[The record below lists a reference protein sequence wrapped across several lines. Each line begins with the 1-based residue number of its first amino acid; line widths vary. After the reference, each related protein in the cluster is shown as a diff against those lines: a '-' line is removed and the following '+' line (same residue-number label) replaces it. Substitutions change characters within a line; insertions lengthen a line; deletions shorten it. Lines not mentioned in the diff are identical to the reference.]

1 MRLRL
6 LQLDAFADRLFS
18 GNPAAVCPLPHG
30 VGWLDDATLQA
41 IARENNLS
49 ETAFLLRGAAA
60 PGPARDAR
68 DASDAHDA
76 RDASDAHDADY
87 ALRWFT
93 PLVEVELCGH
103 ATLASAA
110 VVLDVLEPG
119 RASVTF
125 HSKSG
130 PLRVERAR
138 AGDTGDAGAFR
149 MDFPRWAPTPCDVPP
164 PLADALVDALGA
176 WPRTVL
182 RSGATLVCVFD
193 EQADVVALAPD
204 FGRVRALPFEAVM
217 VTARGDETCD
227 FMSRFFAPAQG
238 IDEDPVTGSAH
249 CSLAPYWGAR
259 LKKTRMRARQRSV
272 RGGSLVCELRGD
284 RVLLEGRVVPYLDGT
299 IEIPG

>member
-1 MRLRL
+1 MMRRLMRLRL
-6 LQLDAFADRLFS
+6 LQLDAFTDRLFS

-30 VGWLDDATLQA
+30 LGWLDDATLQA

-49 ETAFLLRGAAA
+49 ETAFLLRREGSAD
-60 PGPARDAR
+60 DAR
-68 DASDAHDA
+68 DAGYSI
-76 RDASDAHDADY
+76 
-87 ALRWFT
+87 RWFT
-93 PLVEVELCGH
+93 PTVEVELCGH

-119 RASVTF
+119 RAAVTF

-130 PLRVERAR
+130 PLVVERAGDAR
-138 AGDTGDAGAFR
+138 AGDAGDAGDAGAFR

-164 PLADALVDALGA
+164 SLADAIVEALGA

-182 RSGATLVCVFD
+182 RSGSTLVCVFD
-193 EQADVVALAPD
+193 EQADVIALAPD

-227 FMSRFFAPAQG
+227 FVSRFFAPAQG

-249 CSLAPYWGAR
+249 CTLAPYWGAR
-259 LKKTRMRARQRSV
+259 LKKGRLRARQRSA
-272 RGGSLVCELRGD
+272 RGGALICELNGD
-284 RVLLEGRVVPYLDGT
+284 RVVLEGRVVPYLDGM
-299 IEIPG
+299 IELPG

>member
-18 GNPAAVCPLPHG
+18 GNPAAVCPLPPG
-30 VGWLDDATLQA
+30 GGWLDDATLQA

-49 ETAFLLRGAAA
+49 ETAFLLRRERITRETPDA
-60 PGPARDAR
+60 P
-68 DASDAHDA
+68 
-76 RDASDAHDADY
+76 DADY
-87 ALRWFT
+87 AIRWFT
-93 PLVEVELCGH
+93 PAVEVELCGH

-130 PLRVERAR
+130 PLIAGRAQ
-138 AGDTGDAGAFR
+138 ALGALGAAGAAHAGTFR
-149 MDFPRWAPTPCDVPP
+149 MDFPRWAPTACDVPP
-164 PLADALVDALGA
+164 SLSDALVEALGA

-182 RSGATLVCVFD
+182 RSASTLVCVFD
-193 EQADVVALAPD
+193 AEADVLALAPD

-217 VTARGDETCD
+217 VTARADPRDDGCD
-227 FMSRFFAPAQG
+227 FVSRFFAPAQG

-249 CSLAPYWGAR
+249 CTLAPYWGAR
-259 LKKTRMRARQRSV
+259 LKKTRLHARQRSA
-272 RGGSLVCELRGD
+272 RGGSLVCELIGE
-284 RVLLEGRVVPYLDGT
+284 RVFLEGRVVPYLDGT
-299 IEIPG
+299 IEIPP

>member
-18 GNPAAVCPLPHG
+18 GNPAAVCPLPPER
-30 VGWLDDATLQA
+30 GWLDDATLQA

-49 ETAFLLRGAAA
+49 ETAFLLPGEGGAT
-60 PGPARDAR
+60 GG
-68 DASDAHDA
+68 
-76 RDASDAHDADY
+76 DY

-93 PLVEVELCGH
+93 PQVEVELCGH

-125 HSKSG
+125 QTKSG
-130 PLRVERAR
+130 PLLVTRAECAEL
-138 AGDTGDAGAFR
+138 AGLGGAGALEGAAGLR
-149 MDFPRWAPTPCDVPP
+149 MDFPRWAPTPCDVTPA
-164 PLADALVDALGA
+164 LGEALVEALGA
-176 WPRTVL
+176 WPRSVL
-182 RSGATLVCVFD
+182 RSGATLIGVFD
-193 EQADVVALAPD
+193 ALPDVLALAPD
-204 FGRVRALPFEAVM
+204 FGRLRALPYEAVM

-227 FMSRFFAPAQG
+227 FVSRFFAPAQG

-259 LKKTRMRARQRSV
+259 LKKTRLRARQCSA
-272 RGGSLVCELRGD
+272 RGGALVCELRGE
-284 RVLLEGRVVPYLDGT
+284 RVLLEGRVVPYLDGV

>member
-1 MRLRL
+1 MMARAMRLRL

-30 VGWLDDATLQA
+30 LGWLDDATLQA

-49 ETAFLLRGAAA
+49 ETAFLLPGADREAREA
-60 PGPARDAR
+60 PEARDEQE
-68 DASDAHDA
+68 
-76 RDASDAHDADY
+76 ADY

-130 PLRVERAR
+130 PLRVERVER
-138 AGDTGDAGAFR
+138 VERVGGDGAGEAGAFR

-164 PLADALVDALGA
+164 PLADAIVDALGA
-176 WPRTVL
+176 WPRSVL
-182 RSGATLVCVFD
+182 RSGATLICVFD

-227 FMSRFFAPAQG
+227 FVSRFFAPAQG

-259 LKKTRMRARQRSV
+259 LKKTRLRARQRSA

-284 RVLLEGRVVPYLDGT
+284 RVMLEGRVVPYLDGA